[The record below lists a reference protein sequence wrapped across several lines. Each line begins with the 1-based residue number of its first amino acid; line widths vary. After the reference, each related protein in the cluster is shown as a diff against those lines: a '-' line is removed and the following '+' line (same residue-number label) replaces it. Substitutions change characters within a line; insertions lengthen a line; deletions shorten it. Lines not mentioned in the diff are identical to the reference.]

1 MNKTFD
7 LNKASKA
14 HKARKA
20 WKQIHEEKGLNKF
33 DSKSTQDA
41 AERAVASEA
50 ALRKS
55 SKKFA
60 SCQCGYSEQGG
71 HSIR

>member
-20 WKQIHEEKGLNKF
+20 WKQIQEEKGLNKF
-33 DSKSTQDA
+33 DSKSIQDA
-41 AERAVASEA
+41 SERTVTSETA
-50 ALRKS
+50 IRKS
-55 SKKFA
+55 S
-60 SCQCGYSEQGG
+60 
-71 HSIR
+71 

>member
-20 WKQIHEEKGLNKF
+20 WKEIQEEKGLNTF
-33 DSKSTQDA
+33 DSKSTQNA
-41 AERAVASEA
+41 AEQSVTSEA

-55 SKKFA
+55 S
-60 SCQCGYSEQGG
+60 
-71 HSIR
+71 

>member
-20 WKQIHEEKGLNKF
+20 WKQIQEEKGLNKF

-41 AERAVASEA
+41 AERAVTWEA
-50 ALRKS
+50 ALRIS
-55 SKKFA
+55 S
-60 SCQCGYSEQGG
+60 
-71 HSIR
+71 